1 VGASELESVAGGRV
15 WTGAEALELG
25 LADEVGGFD
34 EALRKAR
41 ELGKVEREGP
51 EALFKISP
59 PRSGRPVPGKPAEA
73 AREMVD
79 EIRDAVLD
87 LCAARVW
94 AFSPY
99 DIHED

>member
-1 VGASELESVAGGRV
+1 
-15 WTGAEALELG
+15 
-25 LADEVGGFD
+25 VGGFD

-41 ELGKVEREGP
+41 ELGKVERDVP
-51 EALFKISP
+51 EALIKISP
-59 PRSGRPVPGKPAEA
+59 PRSGRPAPGKPAEA

-87 LCAARVW
+87 LRAARVW